1 MLETSGSSDHEILK
15 EWADQHN
22 YRRENPLSVQERI
35 QFFIDSAQD
44 RLRVA
49 LQQKDKKAQ
58 GEMRAMIWEAE
69 TALQH
74 FGAGEIDRA
83 LIAYDNMH
91 ERRAKYNLPLQKRIE
106 QSKIAQHSRRPQLPT
121 RVVLCALGAL

>member
-49 LQQKDKKAQ
+49 LQQKDKK
-58 GEMRAMIWEAE
+58 
-69 TALQH
+69 
-74 FGAGEIDRA
+74 
-83 LIAYDNMH
+83 
-91 ERRAKYNLPLQKRIE
+91 RRVKCGL
-106 QSKIAQHSRRPQLPT
+106 
-121 RVVLCALGAL
+121 